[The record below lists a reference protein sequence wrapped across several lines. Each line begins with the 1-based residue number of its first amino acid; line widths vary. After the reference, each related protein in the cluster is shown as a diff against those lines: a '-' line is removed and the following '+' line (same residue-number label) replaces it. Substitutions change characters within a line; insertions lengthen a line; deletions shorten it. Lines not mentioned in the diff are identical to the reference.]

1 MKSFEDFEVYRNN
14 EKSTNTI
21 LLLVGIIAIIAGAL
35 LRIYTVAST
44 ILLSIGTSVT
54 AGALMSLLN
63 SKYTIKKEEEEE
75 LKKWGIKAIYSTR
88 QKMNDPCDELLKRA
102 TKEVEMTGFGFR
114 SLRDSQEEIIGRKL
128 SEGVSFKILTLDPD
142 SVFVKYR
149 EKDENAPE
157 GNIRD
162 SIIKLAEWADR
173 LNSRSRKG
181 KIQIRYYDSLPQD
194 FYFRIDSAVF
204 VGPYIRNKLS
214 QQTIL
219 YEYQRGKG
227 QKYYQDYFRTIWN
240 DKNFCHEGRKE
251 ELCSKRPQTL

>member
-35 LRIYTVAST
+35 LRKYTVAST

-75 LKKWGIKAIYSTR
+75 LKKWGIKAIYPTR

-114 SLRDSQEEIIGRKL
+114 SLRDSQTDVIKRKL

-142 SVFVKYR
+142 SVFVGFR
-149 EKDENAPE
+149 EKDEKVPQ
-157 GNIRD
+157 GSIRD
-162 SIIKLAEWADR
+162 SIIQLQLWADE
-173 LNSRSRKG
+173 LNAGSRKG
-181 KIQIRYYDSLPQD
+181 KIRIRYYDSLPQD

-204 VGPYIRNKLS
+204 VGPYIRDKLS
-214 QQTIL
+214 QQTIS
-219 YEYQRGKG
+219 YEYHKGEGQR
-227 QKYYQDYFRTIWN
+227 YYQNYFRAIWS
-240 DKNFCHEGRKE
+240 DKSFCHEKKKG
-251 ELCSKRPQTL
+251 QA